1 MPKYASQLQSNGNI
15 KVRDFTSL
23 QELPRIFVNVTKA
36 IGMFVDIWLGTRLV
50 SLDRQFDRF
59 VWSIGKEIDPSCL
72 YSPKPASN
80 PITLNENIPS
90 TPTNNLSSRP
100 TAQSLRGLPSA
111 LQPTPPAMPGTMKTA
126 RSQMDNRKCIFFSFV
141 RPFVD
146 VRFFFVSVNIPSN
159 PSATP
164 VIPSSSSSF
173 VQRPER
179 IATKLTRLHRP
190 TVNSLIHLYGPWI
203 FDCCLL
209 QLKDRSARPSL
220 SVNTNDRKSIKALC
234 QHVKRSIEASIV
246 R

>member
-1 MPKYASQLQSNGNI
+1 MPKYTSQLLSNGNI

-50 SLDRQFDRF
+50 SIDRRFDRF
-59 VWSIGKEIDPSCL
+59 DLSIGKEIDPSCL

-80 PITLNENIPS
+80 PMALNENIPS

-111 LQPTPPAMPGTMKTA
+111 LQPTPPAMPGTMKTT
-126 RSQMDNRKCIFFSFV
+126 RSQMDNRKCIFLSFLAIVHSLFFSL
-141 RPFVD
+141 
-146 VRFFFVSVNIPSN
+146 VSVSIPSN

-164 VIPSSSSSF
+164 LIPSSSASTS
-173 VQRPER
+173 QRPER

-209 QLKDRSARPSL
+209 QLKDRSARPSS

-234 QHVKRSIEASIV
+234 QHVKRGIEASIV
-246 R
+246 S